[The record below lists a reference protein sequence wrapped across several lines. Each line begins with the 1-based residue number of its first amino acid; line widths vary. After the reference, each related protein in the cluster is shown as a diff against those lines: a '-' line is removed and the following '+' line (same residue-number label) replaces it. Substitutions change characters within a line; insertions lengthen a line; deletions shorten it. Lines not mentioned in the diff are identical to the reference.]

1 LPSEPKSERKGV
13 EKNQKTVMET
23 ILQHAQGL
31 VYSLL
36 CLMPSAY
43 QKASLKAL
51 LGLFLDAQ
59 GHALPAHTSVK
70 SASSLSRFLN
80 RYSWSTR
87 SVIRTTRQAIL
98 QQIASHLPH
107 AKIPIRILIDL
118 TTLEKSGKFWHL
130 STPTSAPQAPDPWI
144 RFLNGKRGLHLVVLY
159 LVVGEWRVPWSFRV
173 WRGKGYASPAQ
184 LACKLLATVPKS
196 LVKGRVVLVQADTE
210 FGTVEFLKTIRQR
223 SWRPIVGLRSNRTLK
238 DGRCLKDLYRH
249 AKRGLQV
256 YLKGIDY
263 PLTVSWFWLKRADG
277 KRELR
282 FVASTYPYSG
292 AYLVQLGRK
301 RWAIEGFFK
310 TAKHQF
316 GLHCFGQGTKL
327 GVYRWLIL
335 SLIAYL
341 LAHWIDQ
348 WSLPPALDWKI
359 ASRLALETLFPSIIW
374 FQLLKQI
381 RMSTDIAAQYGFQI
395 VLKSLPDPA
404 YWERCKI

>member
-1 LPSEPKSERKGV
+1 
-13 EKNQKTVMET
+13 MET
-23 ILQHAQGL
+23 IVQHAQGL

-51 LGLFLDAQ
+51 LALFLDTQ
-59 GHALPAHTSVK
+59 GHALPAHTAVK

-80 RYSWSTR
+80 RYNWSTR
-87 SVIRTTRQAIL
+87 GVIRTTRQAIL
-98 QQIASHLPH
+98 QQIATHLPH
-107 AKIPIRILIDL
+107 TKTPIRILIDL

-130 STPTSAPQAPDPWI
+130 STPTSDPQAPDPWI

-184 LACKLLATVPKS
+184 LGRKLLATVPKS
-196 LVKGRVVLVQADTE
+196 LLKGRVVLVQADTE
-210 FGTVEFLKTIRQR
+210 FGTIEFLNAVRKR

-256 YLKGIDY
+256 YLSGMDD

-282 FVASTYPYSG
+282 FVASSYPYSG

-341 LAHWIDQ
+341 LAHWVDQ
-348 WSLPPALDWKI
+348 WSLPPVLEWKT
-359 ASRLALETLFPSIIW
+359 ASRLALETLLPSIVW

-381 RMSTDIAAQYGFQI
+381 QTSVDIAAQYGFEI
-395 VLKSLPDPA
+395 SLKSLPSPA

>member
-1 LPSEPKSERKGV
+1 
-13 EKNQKTVMET
+13 MET

-36 CLMPSAY
+36 CLMPSVY
-43 QKASLKAL
+43 QKASLNAL
-51 LGLFLDAQ
+51 LGLFLAAQ
-59 GHALPAHTSVK
+59 GHALPQHTQVK
-70 SASSLSRFLN
+70 SPSSLSRFLN

-87 SVIRTTRQAIL
+87 SVIRTTRQTIL
-98 QQIASHLPH
+98 QQLASHLPH
-107 AKIPIRILIDL
+107 VRVPVRILIDL

-130 STPTSAPQAPDPWI
+130 STATAEPNAPDPWV

-173 WRGKGYASPAQ
+173 WRGKGYASPTH
-184 LACKLLATVPKS
+184 LARKLLATVPQS
-196 LVKGRVVLVQADTE
+196 LVNGRVVLVQADTE
-210 FGTVEFLKTIRQR
+210 FGTVEFLKAVRQR
-223 SWRPIVGLRSNRTLK
+223 SWRPVVGLRSNRSLQ

-256 YLKGIDY
+256 YLSGIDY

-348 WSLPPALDWKI
+348 WSLPPILNWKS
-359 ASRLALETLFPSIIW
+359 ASRLALETLLPSIVW
-374 FQLLKQI
+374 LQLLKQI
-381 RMSTDIAAQYGFQI
+381 EISVDIAARYGFEI

>member
-1 LPSEPKSERKGV
+1 
-13 EKNQKTVMET
+13 MET

-36 CLMPSAY
+36 CLMPSTY
-43 QKASLKAL
+43 QKASLNAL
-51 LGLFLDAQ
+51 LGLFLEAQ
-59 GHALPAHTSVK
+59 GHALPEHTQVK
-70 SASSLSRFLN
+70 SPSSLSRFLN
-80 RYSWSTR
+80 RYHWSTR
-87 SVIRTTRQAIL
+87 DVIRTTRRAVL
-98 QQIASHLPH
+98 QQISAHFLHPS
-107 AKIPIRILIDL
+107 IPVRILIDL

-130 STPTSAPQAPDPWI
+130 STPTDDPNAPDPWV
-144 RFLNGKRGLHLVVLY
+144 RMLNGKRGLHLVVLY

-173 WRGKGYASPAQ
+173 WRGKGQPSPAQ

-196 LVKGRVVLVQADTE
+196 LVKGRIVMVQADTE
-210 FGTVEFLKTIRQR
+210 FGTVEFLNAVRKR
-223 SWRPIVGLRSNRTLK
+223 SWRSVVGMPGSRTLQ

-282 FVASTYPYSG
+282 FVVSTYPYSS
-292 AYLVQLGRK
+292 AYLVRLGRK

-316 GLHCFGQGTKL
+316 GLHCFGQGTKI

-348 WSLPPALDWKI
+348 WSWPPVLDWK
-359 ASRLALETLFPSIIW
+359 ATSRLALETLFPSIVW
-374 FQLLKQI
+374 FQLLRQI
-381 RMSTDIAAQYGFQI
+381 RISADIAAKYGFEI
-395 VLKSLPDPA
+395 VLKSLPDKD
-404 YWERCKI
+404 YKEWCKI